1 MKNENKSTP
10 VNEFVGLK
18 SKMHCIINERKKE
31 LTTMLLKICH
41 MKNIKIP
48 LLKRN
53 KQTKKDNKQ
62 YISTIRN
69 I

>member
-10 VNEFVGLK
+10 INEFVGLK
-18 SKMHCIINERKKE
+18 SKVHCIIKRKKE
-31 LTTMLLKICH
+31 LTIILLKICH

-53 KQTKKDNKQ
+53 K
-62 YISTIRN
+62 
-69 I
+69 

>member
-18 SKMHCIINERKKE
+18 SKMHCIIKERKKE

-53 KQTKKDNKQ
+53 K
-62 YISTIRN
+62 
-69 I
+69 